1 MSDTTTRAYA
11 DGTSITSAYPYGTYI
26 TARVMCSDGR
36 VRTVKRIADTADTF
50 FSVPC
55 AVTVSG
61 RTVTG
66 YLTVEARS
74 GSSLA
79 TATDDDPAV
88 AKLVAHDY
96 GRNADALPAGAWR
109 SEKPATPSVAVRISY
124 CEDGFVMPDDWYGE
138 AEADSATAF
147 TVDGT
152 CVVAVTRAPRG
163 GWAIDASDYGHTLP
177 VSAYRRRFPTVA
189 DAVDHL
195 AARNGIAFHIV
206 DDWDDAD
213 DPKQG

>member
-1 MSDTTTRAYA
+1 MSDTTTRDYA
-11 DGTSITSAYPYGTYI
+11 DGTSTTSAEPCGTYL

-36 VRTVKRIADTADTF
+36 VRTVKRIADTADTV

-74 GSSLA
+74 GSNVP
-79 TATDDDPAV
+79 TADDPAV
-88 AKLVAHDY
+88 AKFVAHDY
-96 GRNADALPAGAWR
+96 GRNADALPAGPWR
-109 SEKPATPSVAVRISY
+109 SEKPATPSVAARISY
-124 CEDGFVMPDDWYGE
+124 AEDGFIMPDNWYGE

-147 TVDGT
+147 TVDGI

-163 GWAIDASDYGHTLP
+163 GWAIDASDYGHTLA
-177 VSAYRRRFPTVA
+177 VSAYRRRFPTVTN
-189 DAVDHL
+189 AVDYL
-195 AARNGIAFHIV
+195 AARTRIAFHIV

-213 DPKQG
+213 DPDLD

>member
-1 MSDTTTRAYA
+1 MSNTTTRDYA
-11 DGTSITSAYPYGTYI
+11 DDTSITSAYPFGTYI
-26 TARVMCSDGR
+26 TARVMCADGR

-66 YLTVEARS
+66 YLTVEGRS
-74 GSSLA
+74 GSSV
-79 TATDDDPAV
+79 ATDDDPAV
-88 AKLVAHDY
+88 AKFVAYDY

-109 SEKPATPSVAVRISY
+109 SDTHATPSVAVRISY
-124 CEDGFVMPDDWYGE
+124 SEEGFTMADDWCGE
-138 AEADSATAF
+138 AEADGAAAF

-163 GWAIDASDYGHTLP
+163 GWAIDASDYGHTLA
-177 VSAYRRRFPTVA
+177 VSAYRRRFQTVA
-189 DAVDHL
+189 GAVDYL
-195 AARNGIAFHIV
+195 AARTGIAFHIIN
-206 DDWDDAD
+206 DWDDTD
-213 DPKQG
+213 DTDLE